1 MNQEQS
7 KATMVS
13 TKNSSGH
20 HMEHSKTLARRPHS
34 EAFRV
39 QVLSEC
45 SQPGASVAAIAL
57 AHGLNANLVHK
68 WRRKARQAQEGGTWQ
83 MPERA
88 EFVALALPCG
98 QDSASVQPD
107 IHMELRRGAATVS
120 IRWPVAAAADC
131 AAWLREWLR

>member
-1 MNQEQS
+1 
-7 KATMVS
+7 
-13 TKNSSGH
+13 
-20 HMEHSKTLARRPHS
+20 MEHSKTLARRPHS
-34 EAFRV
+34 EAFRA

-68 WRRKARQAQEGGTWQ
+68 WRRKARQAQGGGTRQ

-88 EFVALALPCG
+88 EFVALALPPPA
-98 QDSASVQPD
+98 QQSIAVQPD
-107 IHMELRRGAATVS
+107 IHMELRRGAATIEV
-120 IRWPVAAAADC
+120 RWPVAAAAHC